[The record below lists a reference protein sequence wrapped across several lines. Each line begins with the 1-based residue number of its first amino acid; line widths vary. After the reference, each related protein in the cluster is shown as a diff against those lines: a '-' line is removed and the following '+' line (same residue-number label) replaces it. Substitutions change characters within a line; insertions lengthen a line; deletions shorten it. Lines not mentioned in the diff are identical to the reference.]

1 MSERLDGRVA
11 LITGAG
17 RGMGRSHALLMA
29 ERGADIVV
37 NDINGDNAE
46 ATAGMV
52 RKRGRRATVI
62 AADVTDVAGFGA
74 RIAAAEAEHGRI
86 DILVNNAGI
95 QGNALAIEDI
105 DEATYDAMAGVKMK
119 ASFFAVRAVVPGM
132 KTRGYGK
139 IINISSSFAMAGST
153 SMSHYTGAAAGML
166 GFTKAWALELAPWK
180 ICVNAVAPSLV
191 ITDLTTASMG
201 WDLIHEVERR
211 IPLGRRT
218 AKPEEISFAV
228 AWLASPETDFMTGQ
242 VVAPNGGMPIVGI

>member
-1 MSERLDGRVA
+1 MSDRLDGRVA

-37 NDINGDNAE
+37 NDVNGDNAG
-46 ATAGMV
+46 ATAAMV
-52 RKRGRRATVI
+52 REKGRRATVI
-62 AADVTDVAGFGA
+62 EADVTDVAGFGE
-74 RIAAAEAEHGRI
+74 RIAATEAEHGRI

-105 DEATYDAMAGVKMK
+105 DEAVYDAMTGVKMK
-119 ASFFAVRAVVPGM
+119 ASFFAARAVVPGM

-139 IINISSSFAMAGST
+139 IINISSSFAMEGST

-166 GFTKAWALELAPWK
+166 GFTKAWARELAPWK

-191 ITDLTTASMG
+191 ITDLTIASMG
-201 WDLIHEVERR
+201 WDLIHEVERQ

-218 AKPEEISFAV
+218 AKPEEISYAV
-228 AWLASPETDFMTGQ
+228 A
-242 VVAPNGGMPIVGI
+242 

>member
-1 MSERLDGRVA
+1 MSDRLDGKVA

-37 NDINGDNAE
+37 NDIDEKNAE
-46 ATAGMV
+46 ATAALV
-52 RKRGRRATVI
+52 REKGRVASVI
-62 AADVTDVAGFGA
+62 AADVTDVQAFGA
-74 RIAAAEAEHGRI
+74 RIAAAEAAHGHI

-95 QGNALAIEDI
+95 QGNSLAIEDI
-105 DEATYDAMAGVKMK
+105 DEAVYDAMTGVKMK

-132 KTRGYGK
+132 KARGHGK
-139 IINISSSFAMAGST
+139 IINISSSFAMEGST

-166 GFTKAWALELAPWK
+166 GFTKAWARELAPWK

-191 ITDLTTASMG
+191 ITDLTINSMG
-201 WDLIHEVERR
+201 WDLIKSIEPK
-211 IPLGRRT
+211 IPLGGRT
-218 AKPEEISFAV
+218 ATPEEISYAV

>member
-17 RGMGRSHALLMA
+17 RGMGRSHAMLMA

-37 NDINGDNAE
+37 NDIDGDSAE

-52 RKRGRRATVI
+52 REKGRRATVI
-62 AADVTDVAGFGA
+62 AADVTDVAGFGE
-74 RIAAAEAEHGRI
+74 RIAAAEAEHGHI

-95 QGNALAIEDI
+95 QGNALKIEDI
-105 DEATYDAMAGVKMK
+105 DEATYDAMTGVKMK
-119 ASFFAVRAVVPGM
+119 ASFFATRAVVPGM
-132 KTRGYGK
+132 KARRHGK
-139 IINISSSFAMAGST
+139 IINISSSFAMEGST

-166 GFTKAWALELAPWK
+166 GFTKAWARELAPWR

-191 ITDLTTASMG
+191 VTDLTINSMG
-201 WDLIHEVERR
+201 WDMIHAIESR
-211 IPLGRRT
+211 IPLGGRT
-218 AKPEEISFAV
+218 AKPEEISYAV
-228 AWLASPETDFMTGQ
+228 AWLASLETDFMTGQ

>member
-1 MSERLDGRVA
+1 MSDRLDGKVA

-17 RGMGRSHALLMA
+17 RGLGRSHALLLA

-37 NDINGDNAE
+37 NDINEDNAE
-46 ATAGMV
+46 ATAELV
-52 RKRGRRATVI
+52 RAMDRRATVI
-62 AADVTDVAGFGA
+62 AADATEITAFA
-74 RIAAAEAEHGRI
+74 ERIAAAETEHGHI

-105 DEATYDAMAGVKMK
+105 DEATYDAMTGVKMK
-119 ASFFAVRAVVPGM
+119 ASFFAARAVVPGM
-132 KTRGYGK
+132 KARRYGK
-139 IINISSSFAMAGST
+139 IINISSSFAMEGST

-166 GFTKAWALELAPWK
+166 GFTKAWARELAPWK

-191 ITDLTTASMG
+191 ITDLTINSMG
-201 WDLIHEVERR
+201 WDLIHSVESQ
-211 IPLGRRT
+211 IPLGGRT
-218 AKPEEISFAV
+218 AKPEEISYAV

>member
-1 MSERLDGRVA
+1 MSKRLDGKVA

-17 RGMGRSHALLMA
+17 RGMGRSHALLLA
-29 ERGADIVV
+29 ERGADIIV

-46 ATAGMV
+46 ATAAMV
-52 RKRGRRATVI
+52 REHGCRATVI
-62 AADVTDVAGFGA
+62 DADVTDIAGFGE
-74 RIAAAEAEHGRI
+74 RIAAVEAEHGRI

-105 DEATYDAMAGVKMK
+105 DEAIYDAMTGVKMK
-119 ASFFAVRAVVPGM
+119 ASFFTTRAVVPGM
-132 KTRGYGK
+132 KARGYGK
-139 IINISSSFAMAGST
+139 IINISSSFAMEGST

-166 GFTKAWALELAPWK
+166 GFTKAWARELAPWK

-191 ITDLTTASMG
+191 ITDLTINSMG
-201 WDLIHEVERR
+201 WDLIREVENR
-211 IPLGRRT
+211 IPLGGRT
-218 AKPEEISFAV
+218 AKPEEISHAV

>member
-46 ATAGMV
+46 ATAEMV
-52 RKRGRRATVI
+52 RERDRRATVI
-62 AADVTDVAGFGA
+62 AADVTNVGGFA
-74 RIAAAEAEHGRI
+74 KRIAAAEAEHGRI
-86 DILVNNAGI
+86 DILVNNAGV

-105 DEATYDAMAGVKMK
+105 DEAIYDAMTGVKLK
-119 ASFFAVRAVVPGM
+119 ASFFAARAVVPGM
-132 KTRGYGK
+132 TTRGYGK
-139 IINISSSFAMAGST
+139 IINISSSFAMEGST
-153 SMSHYTGAAAGML
+153 SMSRYTGAAAGML
-166 GFTKAWALELAPWK
+166 GFTKAWARELAPWK

-191 ITDLTTASMG
+191 ITDLTINSMG
-201 WDLIHEVERR
+201 WDLIREVESR
-211 IPLGRRT
+211 IPLGGRT
-218 AKPEEISFAV
+218 AKPEEISYAV